1 MDLKDEKLFFLSPR
15 VQMDAPNDF
24 GVLYL
29 LRRDIDRCM
38 GIDPNTGTREGSTAL
53 WPGAMAILAGVD
65 LLAKF
70 VDGSDGGDVGDRF
83 RRFLERFQMT
93 KPADSQVIYQLRN
106 SLLHSFGLYSKTR
119 PTKTKKSE
127 VYRFILTDSG
137 TGPLVSPKPSD
148 RYYVDLRALHRSFEA
163 AVDAYRAALS
173 SDLSLQ
179 ANFDAMFGNYGCI
192 PISDGRKTD

>member
-1 MDLKDEKLFFLSPR
+1 VAMDPKKLFFLSPR
-15 VQMDAPNDF
+15 MQVAAPNNF

-38 GIDPNTGTREGSTAL
+38 GIDPNTGKREGSTAL

-70 VDGSDGGDVGDRF
+70 VEGSDDGDGGKRF

-93 KPADSQVIYQLRN
+93 MPEDSEVIYQLRN

-119 PTKTKKSE
+119 RTTTKMSK
-127 VYRFILTDSG
+127 VYRFVLTDSG
-137 TGPLVSPKPSD
+137 TGPLVSPKPTD
-148 RYYVDLRALHRSFEA
+148 RYNVDLRVLHRNFEA
-163 AVDAYRAALS
+163 AVDAYRGALS
-173 SDLSLQ
+173 SDPSLD
-179 ANFDAMFGNYGCI
+179 ASFDAMFGNYGCI
-192 PISDGRKTD
+192 RIE